1 MKRLISFLAIVAF
14 SVSVTQAREVT
25 ITMNK
30 VNATGVGDALGVV
43 VITETKS
50 GLRMTPFLY
59 GMPEGAYTFTINET
73 LSCQSS
79 PSDAGIFVPAMAAG
93 KSLWRLP
100 DMTVSAGMESFK
112 PMTLAD
118 VGFSDISRRS
128 IIISKRAD
136 STLGYT
142 FGGERIACGS
152 LEQY

>member
-1 MKRLISFLAIVAF
+1 MKSIISFLAIVAI
-14 SVSVTQAREVT
+14 SISVTQAREVT

-30 VNATGVGDALGVV
+30 VNAIGIGDALGVV
-43 VITETKS
+43 VINETES
-50 GLRMTPFLY
+50 GLRMTPFLF
-59 GMPEGAYTFTINET
+59 GMPAGNYTLTINET
-73 LSCQSS
+73 LSCHSS
-79 PSDAGIFVPAMAAG
+79 PSDSGIPIPAMAAG

-100 DMTVSAGMESFK
+100 DMKVSAGMETFE
-112 PMTLAD
+112 PMYLAD

-128 IIISKRAD
+128 IVISKRAD